1 MTSKRTLKIAAIAT
15 PGLLLGA
22 FLLTPAEATPSDKVT
37 ICHATSSYS
46 NPYTTPEVN
55 TSSVDEANNRYLNG
69 HGDHTGP
76 VFVVDGPSGWGD
88 IIPPFESP
96 KGTVFPGQNW
106 TEAGQAIYRNGCQ
119 AVVPTP
125 TPTPTTPTP
134 TPTTPT
140 PTPTTATPTPTTP
153 TPTVTTPTPTVTTPT
168 APAIVTTPSVT
179 PKPTPAKTTPAAD
192 DEPSEKPSEKEVV
205 VTEKES
211 KTPAPVAITELP
223 KTGPSDVNPAILGAA
238 LLLTSLGGGLMFASR
253 RMGMRE

>member
-37 ICHATSSYS
+37 ICHATASYS

-168 APAIVTTPSVT
+168 APAIVTTPSAT